1 MKNQPNETHLHDVTD
16 SVLIKD
22 YVVRVRF
29 DDGTERVID
38 FEPILIGPLFG
49 PLRDPAL
56 FRQLKVDAEIGT
68 IVWPTGADIDPNVLY
83 DWPQHVDAIV
93 LRRRRQ
99 WPADYS
105 AQRLRQDHRAQI
117 DRSLQKVAEANEKP
131 YAAEQPGEEAEHETD

>member
-1 MKNQPNETHLHDVTD
+1 MRNQSGATRLHDVTD
-16 SVLIKD
+16 SILIKD
-22 YVVRVRF
+22 YIVRVRF

-38 FEPILIGPLFG
+38 FEPILIGPMFG

-68 IVWPTGADIDPNVLY
+68 LVWPTGADIDPNVLY